1 MRPSP
6 SGSRSR
12 RSTRDWRRARAMA
25 CCSRPRTSG
34 SAPQPR
40 TRRKERLHSWKSARR
55 ASRGGDETSNEERA
69 VMASD
74 NIFSGLKV
82 VDLASFI
89 AGPSAA
95 VILSDFGAEV
105 IKVEPPNGDYS
116 RHWDQIPPQP
126 QPE

>member
-1 MRPSP
+1 
-6 SGSRSR
+6 
-12 RSTRDWRRARAMA
+12 MA

-74 NIFSGLKV
+74 NIFSGLKG

-89 AGPSAA
+89 ARPSAA
-95 VILSDFGAEV
+95 VILSHFGAEV
-105 IKVEPPNGDYS
+105 INVDPPTPA
-116 RHWDQIPPQP
+116 HLLPWPPIPP
-126 QPE
+126 